1 MRSPW
6 NSDSYTCLDGFILS
20 TGNLLYFKCYTWS
33 LDNRVK
39 EITPRGLGWSPS
51 CNWGRHQESQQ
62 VVTGS
67 GWVPNLLRKEA
78 VQSHGWMDG
87 KVKDASAIQNE
98 DRFQRELSTVLHP
111 ERQYVTENALGRRG
125 WQQFVLEIPE
135 HVQVLSKRSCNRK
148 RRLHKTI
155 AKQSAG
161 L

>member
-6 NSDSYTCLDGFILS
+6 NSDSYTCLDGFILN

-33 LDNRVK
+33 LENRVK

-67 GWVPNLLRKEA
+67 GWVPNLLRKKA
-78 VQSHGWMDG
+78 AQSHGWMDG

-135 HVQVLSKRSCNRK
+135 RVQVLSKRSCIRK